1 VLEVP
6 PQITLPAIIAQG
18 CAPLTVQFPDS
29 LTTQNVTWLWD
40 LGDGTTSTAPAPE
53 HTYTTGNWTISLTV
67 TTPAGCS
74 AVALNTSSVIA
85 YASPVAGFTASTYST
100 DMDSPT
106 VEFTNTSSGNIN
118 GYFWQFGD
126 GDTSNTDNP
135 THTYTDVSEFAVV
148 LTVTDVNG
156 CTDVATATIETLP
169 IYDIDIPNAFTPD
182 PNGGNG
188 GAYDPTDLSNNVFYP
203 FARFVKEFKM
213 RIWNRWGELVFE
225 SNEINRGWDGWY
237 KGQLSPQDVYVYHA
251 YFRFVDD
258 RETDRMGDLTLF
270 R

>member
-1 VLEVP
+1 VAR
-6 PQITLPAIIAQG
+6 PA
-18 CAPLTVQFPDS
+18 S
-29 LTTQNVTWLWD
+29 
-40 LGDGTTSTAPAPE
+40 
-53 HTYTTGNWTISLTV
+53 
-67 TTPAGCS
+67 
-74 AVALNTSSVIA
+74 
-85 YASPVAGFTASTYST
+85 AGFTASTYST

-106 VEFTNTSSGNIN
+106 IEFTNTSSGNIN
-118 GYFWQFGD
+118 GYLWQFGD

-135 THTYTDVSEFAVV
+135 THTYTDVADWSVL

-156 CTDVATATIETLP
+156 CTDVASATIQTLP

-182 PNGGNG
+182 PSGGNG
-188 GAYDPTDLSNNVFYP
+188 GVWDPTDLSNNVFYP

-258 RETDRMGDLTLF
+258 READKMGDLTLF